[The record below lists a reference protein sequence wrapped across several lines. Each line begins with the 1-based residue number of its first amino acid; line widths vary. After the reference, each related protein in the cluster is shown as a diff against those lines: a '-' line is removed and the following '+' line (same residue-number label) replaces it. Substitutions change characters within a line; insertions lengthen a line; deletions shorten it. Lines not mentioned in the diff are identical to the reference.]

1 MELNIDS
8 KVAYWCKTEE
18 LAKEFLKECDE
29 QDITWYDDTKAT
41 NQTMWS
47 IYYDRTCY
55 DIENYRLTYGR
66 KQGYIDYRYTII
78 EYKGKEETSYPNNA
92 KSNEL
97 STIKQM
103 QELTAD
109 LSTLIATRKRIKSE
123 IVQMGLDEEI
133 KRIKAIL
140 CDNIMEV

>member
-1 MELNIDS
+1 MELN
-8 KVAYWCKTEE
+8 KVVYWCKTEE
-18 LAKEFLKECDE
+18 LAKQFLKECDE
-29 QDITWYDDTKAT
+29 QNIIWADGTKTIDKTEWAEF
-41 NQTMWS
+41 
-47 IYYDRTCY
+47 YDRTCY
-55 DIENYRLTYGR
+55 DIENNTLYYDE
-66 KQGYIDYRYTII
+66 KKFYSDNKYTII
-78 EYKGKEETSYPNNA
+78 EYKGKEEKSVPNST